1 MLSLEEPVT
10 DSSFLLVKPSTR
22 EARQMIT
29 EYGTNTIVS
38 RFAHTITYIGK
49 NTLLLIG
56 GTSFDE
62 NNDISSSISTDCFQ
76 IDFVRCIDD
85 ENNVSITGYIQPLQI
100 SNTAQLPCLK
110 CRCHHQVPNLNKTNY
125 LPHIIKLIITMY
137 C

>member
-1 MLSLEEPVT
+1 LVSLEEPVT

-22 EARQMIT
+22 EARQMIN
-29 EYGTNTIVS
+29 EYSTNTIVS

-62 NNDISSSISTDCFQ
+62 NNDNSSSSTSTDCFQ

-85 ENNVSITGYIQPLQI
+85 ENNVSITGYIQTLLI
-100 SNTAQLPCLK
+100 SNTTQLPCLK
-110 CRCHHQVPNLNKTNY
+110 CRCHHQVLNLNKHS
-125 LPHIIKLIITMY
+125 LKLQN
-137 C
+137 